1 MTQARPALPPTAV
14 VPAVRPIPT
23 RHDPPCF
30 GNPTGDR
37 ITMSALAPRTPTLR
51 VLAVIL
57 GLAAPGASGAVAQS
71 VTITANHPNVVSFW
85 SDVANRTILA
95 QIPTATTSEE
105 QRPSF
110 VHDPATVHLAIY
122 DAVVAI
128 EGRYRPF
135 AVRPTAPAA
144 GASTDAAVSAAA
156 HGVLLA
162 LFPNRSAVY
171 QPAYDQR
178 MAAIPDG
185 PAKTMGV
192 ALGTE
197 VAAGIVRLRAND
209 GRSVALQPY
218 VSGTAPGQFR
228 AANPNPIFRHFPAI
242 RPFAVNS
249 LDQFRSP
256 APPALN
262 SPAFAAAFNEV
273 RDLGGAAST
282 TRTAE
287 QLEIARFHTEPPP
300 MFVTRNFGRLA
311 ASTPDVADAAR
322 LMAMVTVSF
331 ADAIGTCFETKYHY
345 ATWRPQTAIPL
356 AADDGNDVTQADA
369 AWTPV
374 LPTPNHPEYPAAHSC
389 TSASLGS
396 ALRQIHGTPDVIFS
410 LDSRVT
416 GTTRSYVGTDAF
428 NQENRIARIAG
439 GMHFQFSAVA
449 GEQIGRLV
457 ADWVAA
463 RHFQRQ

>member
-1 MTQARPALPPTAV
+1 
-14 VPAVRPIPT
+14 
-23 RHDPPCF
+23 
-30 GNPTGDR
+30 
-37 ITMSALAPRTPTLR
+37 MSALAHRTLTLR
-51 VLAVIL
+51 VLAVVL
-57 GLAAPGASGAVAQS
+57 GLATPGASGAVAQS
-71 VTITANHPNVVSFW
+71 VTITATHPNVVSFW
-85 SDVANRTILA
+85 SDVTNRTILA
-95 QIPTATTSEE
+95 QIATATTPEE

-110 VHDPATVHLAIY
+110 VHDPATAHLAIY

-135 AVRPTAPAA
+135 AVRPTAPAT

-156 HGVLLA
+156 HGVLRA

-171 QPAYDQR
+171 QPAYEQR
-178 MAAIPDG
+178 IAMIPDG
-185 PAKTMGV
+185 PARAMGV

-228 AANPNPIFRHFPAI
+228 AVNPNPIFRHFPAI

-256 APPALN
+256 PPPALN
-262 SPAFAAAFNEV
+262 SPAYAAAFEEV
-273 RDLGGAAST
+273 RALGGAAST

-300 MFVTRNFGRLA
+300 FFVTRNFGRLA

-322 LMAMVTVSF
+322 LMAMVTVAF
-331 ADAIGTCFETKYHY
+331 ADAMGTCFETKYHY
-345 ATWRPQTAIPL
+345 AMWRPQTAIPL
-356 AADDGNDVTQADA
+356 AADDGNDATQPDAD
-369 AWTPV
+369 WTPV

-389 TSASLGS
+389 TSGALGQ
-396 ALRQIHGTPDVIFS
+396 ALRHVHGTPDVTFS
-410 LDSRVT
+410 MDSRVT

-439 GMHFQFSAVA
+439 GMHFSFATVA
-449 GEQIGRLV
+449 GEEIGQRV

>member
-1 MTQARPALPPTAV
+1 MNTRRLLH
-14 VPAVRPIPT
+14 IP
-23 RHDPPCF
+23 
-30 GNPTGDR
+30 
-37 ITMSALAPRTPTLR
+37 L
-51 VLAVIL
+51 VLALV
-57 GLAAPGASGAVAQS
+57 GLAGQGAAAQS
-71 VTITANHPNVVSFW
+71 VTLTASHPNAVSFW
-85 SDVANRTILA
+85 NDVANRTVLA
-95 QIPTATTSEE
+95 QIPAATTPEE

-128 EGRYRPF
+128 EGRYTPF
-135 AVRPTAPAA
+135 AVRPTVPAA
-144 GASTDAAVSAAA
+144 GASTDAAIAAAA
-156 HGVLLA
+156 HGVLRA
-162 LFPNRSAVY
+162 LFPNRGEIY

-185 PAKTMGV
+185 AAKAMGV
-192 ALGTE
+192 AIGAE
-197 VAAGIVRLRAND
+197 VATGIVRLRTND

-249 LDQFRSP
+249 LDQFRAP
-256 APPALN
+256 PPPALA
-262 SPAFAAAFNEV
+262 SAAYAAAFDEV
-273 RDLGGAAST
+273 RALGGAAST

-300 MFVTRNFGRLA
+300 SFVTRNFGRLA

-331 ADAIGTCFETKYHY
+331 ADAMGTCFETKYHY
-345 ATWRPQTAIPL
+345 ATWRPQTAIPM
-356 AADDGNDVTQADA
+356 AADDGNDATPADA
-369 AWTPV
+369 AWAPV

-389 TSASLGS
+389 TSGALGH
-396 ALRQIHGTPDVIFS
+396 ALRHVHGTPDVTFS
-410 LDSRVT
+410 LDSRIT
-416 GTTRSYVGTDAF
+416 GTTRSYAGADAF

-439 GMHFQFSAVA
+439 GMHFSFAAVA
-449 GEQIGRLV
+449 GEEIGQRV

-463 RHFQRQ
+463 RHFGRQ

>member
-1 MTQARPALPPTAV
+1 
-14 VPAVRPIPT
+14 
-23 RHDPPCF
+23 
-30 GNPTGDR
+30 
-37 ITMSALAPRTPTLR
+37 MSALAHRTPTLR

-57 GLAAPGASGAVAQS
+57 GLVAPGASAAVAQS

-85 SDVANRTILA
+85 NDVANRTILA
-95 QIPTATTSEE
+95 QIPAATTPEE
-105 QRPSF
+105 RVPAF
-110 VHDPATVHLAIY
+110 PHDLASVHLAIY

-178 MAAIPDG
+178 MAAIPEG
-185 PAKTMGV
+185 PARTLGV

-197 VAAGIVRLRAND
+197 VAAGIVRLRADD
-209 GRSVALQPY
+209 GRGVALQPY

-228 AANPNPIFRHFPAI
+228 AANANPIFRHFPAI

-249 LDQFRSP
+249 LDQFRAP
-256 APPALN
+256 PPPALT
-262 SPAFAAAFNEV
+262 SAAYAAAFTEV
-273 RDLGGAAST
+273 RALGGAAST

-300 MFVTRNFGRLA
+300 SFVTRSFGRLA

-322 LMAMVTVSF
+322 LMAMVTVTF
-331 ADAIGTCFETKYHY
+331 ADTIGTCFETKYHF
-345 ATWRPQTAIPL
+345 ATWRPQTAIPF
-356 AADDGNDVTQADA
+356 AADDGNAATQADA

-389 TSASLGS
+389 TSGSLGQV
-396 ALRQIHGTPDVIFS
+396 LRHVYGTPDVIFT

-416 GTTRSYVGTDAF
+416 GTTRTYAGTDAF
-428 NQENRIARIAG
+428 NQENRMARIAG
-439 GMHFQFSAVA
+439 GMHFSFAAVA
-449 GEQIGRLV
+449 GEQIGQRV

-463 RHFQRQ
+463 RHFLRQ

>member
-1 MTQARPALPPTAV
+1 
-14 VPAVRPIPT
+14 
-23 RHDPPCF
+23 
-30 GNPTGDR
+30 
-37 ITMSALAPRTPTLR
+37 MSALARRTPPLR

-95 QIPTATTSEE
+95 QIPTATTPEE
-105 QRPSF
+105 QRSSF

-122 DAVVAI
+122 DAIVAI

-162 LFPNRSAVY
+162 LFPNRGAVY

-218 VSGTAPGQFR
+218 VSGTEPRQFR

-242 RPFAVNS
+242 TPFAVNS
-249 LDQFRSP
+249 LEQFRSP
-256 APPALN
+256 PPPALN
-262 SPAFAAAFNEV
+262 SPAYAAAFNEV
-273 RDLGGAAST
+273 RALGGATST
-282 TRTAE
+282 TRTAA
-287 QLEIARFHTEPPP
+287 QLETARFHTEPPLS
-300 MFVTRNFGRLA
+300 FVTRNFGRLA

-345 ATWRPQTAIPL
+345 ATWRPQTAIPM
-356 AADDGNDVTQADA
+356 ADDDGNDATQADA

-389 TSASLGS
+389 TSGALGQ
-396 ALRQIHGTPDVIFS
+396 ALRHVYGTPNVTFS
-410 LDSRVT
+410 MDSRVT

-428 NQENRIARIAG
+428 NQENRVARIAG
-439 GMHFQFSAVA
+439 GMHFSFAAVA
-449 GEQIGRLV
+449 GEEIGQRV

>member
-1 MTQARPALPPTAV
+1 MSAIAHRTPALTA
-14 VPAVRPIPT
+14 
-23 RHDPPCF
+23 
-30 GNPTGDR
+30 
-37 ITMSALAPRTPTLR
+37 
-51 VLAVIL
+51 LAVIL
-57 GLAAPGASGAVAQS
+57 ALAAPGAPGAVAQS
-71 VTITANHPNVVSFW
+71 VTITANQSNVVSFW
-85 SDVANRTILA
+85 NDVTNRTILA
-95 QIPTATTSEE
+95 QIPAATTPEE

-110 VHDPATVHLAIY
+110 AHDPATVHLAIY

-144 GASTDAAVSAAA
+144 GASTEAAVSAAA
-156 HGVLLA
+156 HGVLRA

-185 PAKTMGV
+185 PAKAMGV
-192 ALGTE
+192 ALGAE
-197 VAAGIVRLRAND
+197 VASGIVRLRAND
-209 GRSVALQPY
+209 GRGVALEPY

-228 AANPNPIFRHFPAI
+228 AANPNPILRHFPAI

-249 LDQFRSP
+249 LDQFRASP
-256 APPALN
+256 PPALT
-262 SPAFAAAFNEV
+262 SPAYAAAFNEV
-273 RDLGGAAST
+273 RAIGGSASA

-300 MFVTRNFGRLA
+300 LFVTRNFGRLA

-345 ATWRPQTAIPL
+345 ATWRPQTAIPM
-356 AADDGNDVTQADA
+356 ADDDGNDATQANA

-389 TSASLGS
+389 TSGALGQ
-396 ALRQIHGTPDVIFS
+396 ALRHTYGTPNVTFS
-410 LDSRVT
+410 MDSRVT
-416 GTTRSYVGTDAF
+416 GTTRTYVGTDAF
-428 NQENRIARIAG
+428 NQENRVARIAG
-439 GMHFQFSAVA
+439 GMHFSFAAIA
-449 GEQIGRLV
+449 GEEIGQRV
-457 ADWVAA
+457 TDWVAA